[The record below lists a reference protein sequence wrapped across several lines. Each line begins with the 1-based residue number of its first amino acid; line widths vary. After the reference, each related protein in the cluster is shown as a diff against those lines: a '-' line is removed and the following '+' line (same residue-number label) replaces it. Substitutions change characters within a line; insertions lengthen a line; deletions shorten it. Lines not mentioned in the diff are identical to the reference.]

1 MDAARRKSG
10 ATYADIEALPDHVI
24 GEIVD
29 GDLYVSPV
37 PPAGTRLPHRLS
49 GKSSEVRFNGV
60 AAVPEDGGSSTNRS
74 CTSRTTSSFPTS
86 PGGDGSACRSFRTLH
101 SSR

>member
-49 GKSSEVRFNGV
+49 GKSSEVHFNEV
-60 AAVPEDGGSSTNRS
+60 AVAREDGGSSTNRS
-74 CTSRTTSSFPTS
+74 CTSQRTSWFPTS
-86 PGGDGSACRSFRTLH
+86 PAGDGSRCRSFPTPH